1 MNIARYLCILS
12 LVIIFS
18 SYTYVQ
24 ASSDAVAGDISKKD
38 DDNKGNGKGN
48 GNGNNDNQNY
58 LEVNVNS
65 TLSFSC
71 ETPEDLEN
79 VQTINNAFRLK
90 FKTKNSDCSI
100 YAKVSNF
107 TTPSGGNPND
117 IPLELQYISDN
128 SSSAYSLIRTPVKL
142 TNVDQRLFVQPRK
155 SQTFQYYYDLRMAPV
170 GYDFRAGQYSYTI
183 TFTMTQP

>member
-38 DDNKGNGKGN
+38 DDNKGNGK

-107 TTPSGGNPND
+107 TTPSGGNPSD